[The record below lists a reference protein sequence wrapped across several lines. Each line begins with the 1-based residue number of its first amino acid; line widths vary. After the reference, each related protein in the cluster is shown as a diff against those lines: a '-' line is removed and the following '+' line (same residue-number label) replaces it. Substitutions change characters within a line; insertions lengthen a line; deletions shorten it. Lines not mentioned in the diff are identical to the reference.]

1 MVVMA
6 IWNRLDMLLSWSGF
20 GIALCLY
27 IPIIVAVYY
36 IAESRGESGFIWS
49 VLCICV
55 PVISVLVFIIWSL
68 MVRYGSIK
76 PKMKN
81 TGAFDS
87 PDMSLSRQRLR
98 GGPKFMG
105 KSYDEIEKLIFTN
118 DWEGAESLVNSYLED
133 AERSMNG
140 PAIADMIAY
149 RERIKKGR
157 RA

>member
-6 IWNRLDMLLSWSGF
+6 GWGRLDMLLSWAGF
-20 GIALCLY
+20 GIALAFY
-27 IPIIVAVYY
+27 IPVIVAVYF
-36 IAESRGESGFIWS
+36 IAESRGESGFMWS
-49 VLCICV
+49 LFCICV
-55 PVISVLVFIIWSL
+55 PVISVLIFIIWSL

-98 GGPKFMG
+98 GGPHFVG
-105 KSYDEIEKLIFTN
+105 KSYDEIEKLISTN
-118 DWEGAESLVNSYLED
+118 DWDGAESLINSYLED

-140 PAIADMIAY
+140 PVIADMIAY

>member
-1 MVVMA
+1 MVVM
-6 IWNRLDMLLSWSGF
+6 IGWSRLDMLFSWTGF
-20 GIALCLY
+20 LIALAFYL
-27 IPIIVAVYY
+27 PVIVAVYF

-49 VLCICV
+49 LFCICV
-55 PVISVLVFIIWSL
+55 PVISVLMFIIWSL

-98 GGPKFMG
+98 GGPNFVG
-105 KSYDEIEKLIFTN
+105 KSYDEIEKLISTN
-118 DWEGAESLVNSYLED
+118 DWDGVESLVNSYLED
-133 AERSMNG
+133 AERTMNG

-157 RA
+157 KA